1 MTQFSEAAWQRTA
14 RLRAAIDALP
24 FNTELAAG
32 TLSRERFQGY
42 IVQDALYLAQYS
54 RILAIAGA
62 RGPDVETLRT
72 FGSCALEAVAVEQAL
87 HERYLTRVR
96 RRSRATADAEPSPDC
111 LGYTSFLLAT
121 AYHEP
126 WEVLVAALLPCFWIY
141 WDVGIASR
149 TARCGGQSLSRL
161 DRHLRGRS
169 LRRGGAQRD
178 RHHRSRRGSH
188 HDGDQGAHDD
198 GVHPL
203 HAVRVAVLGR
213 RLSAARLAA
222 RLGRRILADHR
233 RTLLADHDGRRVGV
247 AGGQRRHHR
256 GVDHPQPAMPCTR
269 SRGSTTAIGSVA
281 HPAGADRME
290 DRGADAARIVG
301 QRRRPRR
308 TAGPGSVSTDAVLRD
323 RRRGEDAAA

>member
-14 RLRAAIDALP
+14 RLREAIDELP

-62 RGPDVETLRT
+62 RGPDAETLRA

-87 HERYLTRVR
+87 HERYLTEFGVDPARL
-96 RRSRATADAEPSPDC
+96 ADAEPSPDC

-141 WDVGIASR
+141 WDVGSRIAKHAAADNPYR
-149 TARCGGQSLSRL
+149 AWIDTYADEGVR
-161 DRHLRGRS
+161 RS
-169 LRRGGAQRD
+169 GAHRD
-178 RHHRSRRGSH
+178 RHHRSRGGS
-188 HDGDQGAHDD
+188 DNGGDPGAHDD

-203 HAVRVAVLGR
+203 ARSTSGCSGTAPIS
-213 RLSAARLAA
+213 SAA
-222 RLGRRILADHR
+222 GR
-233 RTLLADHDGRRVGV
+233 
-247 AGGQRRHHR
+247 
-256 GVDHPQPAMPCTR
+256 
-269 SRGSTTAIGSVA
+269 SV
-281 HPAGADRME
+281 
-290 DRGADAARIVG
+290 
-301 QRRRPRR
+301 
-308 TAGPGSVSTDAVLRD
+308 
-323 RRRGEDAAA
+323 